1 MLGVATN
8 CGSQDSPLFANIF
21 FLLSGFDP
29 STQSQ
34 LSEAL
39 LQHGG
44 VSVDEY
50 NGSCTHVIVPRT
62 FLWNDPMC
70 AAARKDGKCLC
81 SEIWVSDCLELGV
94 IADVNHVVYRPLR
107 DAQGIPGTKNLVVC
121 LTGYQGSARRNVM
134 RMVYMMGAQFSKP
147 LVAHR
152 ITHLICYKYE
162 GEKFSLAKQLGL
174 KLVNH
179 LWLEDCLRMW
189 ALLSEEDYTKSGY
202 EVELSEV
209 EAKDSEDDGNLK
221 PNLPK
226 SEVPKGL
233 AIPRSRDER
242 EALKLQVEVDE
253 LNVEHSAKNQ
263 QKDDCFLSGFS
274 SPEKRGNTR
283 NISVTS
289 TVAKQNVLIGNELVS
304 EMQVEEMH
312 ALLTSPQLNST
323 GSVDASRSSKKH
335 AMVVN
340 VDDNGSLLRQGGGVR
355 ADSDF
360 PGPIVLEGHDLGS
373 SCKPEK
379 LSKLAIPDM
388 SNKVNFELAFTNP
401 TLSKDENITKTSVP
415 QETECLEVSC
425 EVEKLV
431 PGESTLNKRKSRLS
445 GKEDVKGS
453 GTKKQGKQSRKSDLT
468 SKAEQKM
475 LTAEEVVLDKEIV
488 LDMKIAS
495 CPEVASSPK
504 RQNIEVSTCKNDS
517 LSRQGGEVHCEGEL
531 VCNVGFEKQISIS
544 LNKAKNVLT
553 VRTPTKQDDKAAKS
567 TVNKR
572 KSRLSGKEDVK
583 GSETKKQGKQSRKLD
598 LTSTAEQKMLTAEE
612 VVLDKEIVLNMR
624 IASCSEVASSPKRQK
639 IEVSTRKNDSLSR
652 QGGEVHC
659 EGELVCNV
667 GFEKQTSNFLNKA
680 KNVPRVR
687 TPTKQDDKAANLE
700 LVLRSPGLKTGAAG
714 ITSTTEVIQC
724 GMATTEGQNLPNK
737 TVTESKGKQNQTV
750 KAVARMTGPRKQGK
764 QPKNLET
771 ISTMKKRNLTT
782 EKTVPDKEN
791 VVSQAHECKSEGKL
805 SQKAAGTRKPNEM
818 TRPRG
823 NMLNEAKVIRQK
835 CFALSGRREDVKPLQ
850 ALVKK
855 LGGKLCRE
863 SHQWSHQTTHLVI
876 AGQLRRTEKLFA
888 AAAAG
893 RWILREDYLRDSNE
907 AGTCL
912 DESKYEWHGVG
923 MTKDGA
929 ISFEAPRKWREQR
942 ETSGCCALEG
952 LRILLYGECII
963 PSLDTLRRAIRAGGA
978 DLIATCPPYSK
989 SLASKVDFAIVNPGT
1004 PKNDQWIQ
1012 EFLTNDVACV
1022 TTDFFVD
1029 FVCKPSSSLDRHIL
1043 YDTHPLVQAVMERLQ
1058 ASNAGAKRGRLESI
1072 ENVEGQGGD
1081 KDICC
1086 LACGRSDRED
1096 VMLLCGDDKGSG
1108 CGIALHIDCC
1118 KPPLVRVPA
1127 DDWYCDQCNKPSST
1141 PLRIKKKR
1149 TLKS

>member
-1 MLGVATN
+1 
-8 CGSQDSPLFANIF
+8 
-21 FLLSGFDP
+21 
-29 STQSQ
+29 
-34 LSEAL
+34 
-39 LQHGG
+39 
-44 VSVDEY
+44 
-50 NGSCTHVIVPRT
+50 
-62 FLWNDPMC
+62 
-70 AAARKDGKCLC
+70 
-81 SEIWVSDCLELGV
+81 
-94 IADVNHVVYRPLR
+94 
-107 DAQGIPGTKNLVVC
+107 
-121 LTGYQGSARRNVM
+121 
-134 RMVYMMGAQFSKP
+134 MGW
-147 LVAHR
+147 
-152 ITHLICYKYE
+152 
-162 GEKFSLAKQLGL
+162 EKFSLAKQLGL

-179 LWLEDCLRMW
+179 LWLEDCLRTW

-226 SEVPKGL
+226 SEVPKGI
-233 AIPRSRDER
+233 AIPCSRDER
-242 EALKLQVEVDE
+242 EELKLQVEIDE
-253 LNVEHSAKNQ
+253 LNVEHSAKDQ
-263 QKDDCFLSGFS
+263 QKIDCFLSGFS
-274 SPEKRGNTR
+274 SPQKRGNTTR
-283 NISVTS
+283 KISVTS
-289 TVAKQNVLIGNELVS
+289 IVETQNVLIGNELVS
-304 EMQVEEMH
+304 EMQLEEKH
-312 ALLTSPQLNST
+312 APLTSPQLNST
-323 GSVDASRSSKKH
+323 GSLDVSRSSRKR

-340 VDDNGSLLRQGGGVR
+340 VDDNGSLLGRGGGVR

-360 PGPIVLEGHDLGS
+360 PGPTPLEGHDLGS

-379 LSKLAIPDM
+379 VSKLAIPDI

-401 TLSKDENITKTSVP
+401 RISKDENITTSSVP
-415 QETECLEVSC
+415 QETACLEVSC
-425 EVEKLV
+425 EVEKMI
-431 PGESTLNKRKSRLS
+431 PGERTVNKRKSRLS
-445 GKEDVKGS
+445 GKADVKGS

-468 SKAEQKM
+468 STAEQEM

-488 LDMKIAS
+488 LDMEIAS
-495 CPEVASSPK
+495 CPEVASSSK
-504 RQNIEVSTCKNDS
+504 RQNIKVSTRNDS
-517 LSRQGGEVHCEGEL
+517 LSRQGDEVHCEGDL
-531 VCNVGFEKQISIS
+531 VYNVEFERQISIS
-544 LNKAKNVLT
+544 LNKAKNVL
-553 VRTPTKQDDKAAKS
+553 
-567 TVNKR
+567 
-572 KSRLSGKEDVK
+572 
-583 GSETKKQGKQSRKLD
+583 
-598 LTSTAEQKMLTAEE
+598 
-612 VVLDKEIVLNMR
+612 
-624 IASCSEVASSPKRQK
+624 
-639 IEVSTRKNDSLSR
+639 
-652 QGGEVHC
+652 
-659 EGELVCNV
+659 
-667 GFEKQTSNFLNKA
+667 
-680 KNVPRVR
+680 RVI

-700 LVLRSPGLKTGAAG
+700 LVLRSPGPKTGAVG
-714 ITSTTEVIQC
+714 NTSTAEVIEC

-737 TVTESKGKQNQTV
+737 TVTVSKGKQNRMV
-750 KAVARMTGPRKQGK
+750 KADARVTGPKKQGK

-771 ISTMKKRNLTT
+771 STMNKRNLTT
-782 EKTVPDKEN
+782 EKSVLDKEN
-791 VVSQAHECKSEGKL
+791 VVCQAHECKSEGKL
-805 SQKAAGTRKPNEM
+805 SEEAAGPRKPDEM
-818 TRPRG
+818 TRLRD
-823 NMLNEAKVIRQK
+823 NMLNEAKVTSQK
-835 CFALSGRREDVKPLQ
+835 CFALSGRREDIKPLQ

-907 AGTCL
+907 AGTFVG
-912 DESKYEWHGVG
+912 ENKYEWHGVG

-1012 EFLTNDVACV
+1012 EFLANDIACV

-1043 YDTHPLVQAVMERLQ
+1043 YDTHPLVQAVMGRLQ

-1072 ENVEGQGGD
+1072 DNGEGEVGD

-1096 VMLLCGDDKGSG
+1096 VMLLCGDDKGNG
-1108 CGIALHIDCC
+1108 CGIALHIGCC

-1141 PLRIKKKR
+1141 PLRRKKKR
-1149 TLKS
+1149 RALKG